1 MNMPETGIL
10 EDALR
15 VRGKFSDP
23 LMTADGSERAFVP
36 LSRPTTLWFNTGTL
50 CNIECLNCYIE
61 SSPRN
66 DSLVYISA
74 AEVTGYLDQ
83 INELEW
89 PVEEI
94 GLTGGEPFMNFEII
108 EIIGTALERGFSVL
122 VLTNAMRPLMRSRV
136 QDGLLAL
143 TGRHGDR
150 LTLRVSLDHFTEE
163 LHDSERGSGAFRSSL
178 EGMDWLSANG
188 FRVAVAGRTIWGETE
203 EESRAGYAR
212 LFSSRNYDI
221 DPFDTSATVLF
232 PEIDHSSDVPEISVG
247 CWKLLNRKPSDMM
260 CASSR
265 MVLKRK
271 GERSPK
277 VVACTLLPHTPEF
290 ELGTTLREAER
301 GVRLNHPNCSQ
312 FCFLGGASCSGR

>member
-1 MNMPETGIL
+1 MNMPTAGVL
-10 EDALR
+10 EGAIQT
-15 VRGKFSDP
+15 RGKFSDP
-23 LMTADGSERAFVP
+23 MLTADGSERAIVP

-66 DSLVYISA
+66 DSLVYITA
-74 AEVTGYLDQ
+74 AEVKDYLTQ
-83 INELEW
+83 INELGW

-108 EIIGTALERGFSVL
+108 EIIGAALERGFAVL
-122 VLTNAMRPLMRSRV
+122 VLTNAMRPLMRPRI

-143 TGRHGDR
+143 GSRYGDR

-163 LHDSERGSGAFRSSL
+163 LHDSERGKRTFMSSL
-178 EGMDWLSANG
+178 KGMDWLSANG
-188 FRVAVAGRTIWGETE
+188 FRISVAGRTIWGETE

-212 LFSSRNYDI
+212 LYSSRNYSI
-221 DPFDTSATVLF
+221 DPYDPSATVLF
-232 PEIDHSSDVPEISVG
+232 PEIDQSLDVPEISVD

-265 MVLKRK
+265 MVVKRK
-271 GERSPK
+271 GEGSPK

-290 ELGTTLREAER
+290 ELGTTLKEAER
-301 GVRLNHPNCSQ
+301 SVRLNHPNCSQ
-312 FCFLGGASCSGR
+312 FCFLGGASCSRR

>member
-1 MNMPETGIL
+1 MNMPETCVL
-10 EDALR
+10 EDAIPI
-15 VRGKFSDP
+15 RGKFSDP
-23 LMTADGSERAFVP
+23 MVTADGSERAFVP

-74 AEVTGYLDQ
+74 AEVTDYLNQ
-83 INELEW
+83 INDLGW

-108 EIIGTALERGFSVL
+108 EIIGAALERGYAVL
-122 VLTNAMRPLMRSRV
+122 VLTNAMRPLMRPKV
-136 QDGLLAL
+136 QAGLLAL
-143 TGRHGDR
+143 AARHGKR

-163 LHDSERGSGAFRSSL
+163 LHDSERGKGAFRSSL
-178 EGMDWLSANG
+178 NGLDWLSANR
-188 FRVAVAGRTIWGETE
+188 FRISVAGRTAWGETE
-203 EESRAGYAR
+203 QETRAGYER

-221 DPFDTSATVLF
+221 DPYDPSKTVLF
-232 PEIDHSSDVPEISVG
+232 PEIDDSLDVPEISVD
-247 CWKLLNRKPSDMM
+247 CWKLLNRRPSDMM

-265 MVLKRK
+265 MVIKRK
-271 GERSPK
+271 GDRSPK
-277 VVACTLLPHTPEF
+277 VVACTLLPHSPEF
-290 ELGTTLREAER
+290 ELGTTLKEAER
-301 GVRLNHPNCSQ
+301 GVRMNHPNCSQ